1 MLSVTL
7 ALSGVTNLAAV
18 APVFKKR
25 SQGQME
31 LCPRL
36 PALEATLAASLLLYG
51 HQNSYVDFMAFATES
66 PGYAICPWDLGDK
79 WDPCYQWLLLESARS
94 LDRGL
99 QTGKEEGRMGV
110 GGCLGIGH
118 RWSSSGPHTWFHQ
131 NNIHLKSP
139 AGHRA
144 PC

>member
-1 MLSVTL
+1 
-7 ALSGVTNLAAV
+7 
-18 APVFKKR
+18 
-25 SQGQME
+25 ME

-36 PALEATLAASLLLYG
+36 PALEAALAASLSLYL

-79 WDPCYQWLLLESARS
+79 WDPCCQWLLSEGARS

-110 GGCLGIGH
+110 GGCWG
-118 RWSSSGPHTWFHQ
+118 
-131 NNIHLKSP
+131 
-139 AGHRA
+139 
-144 PC
+144 